1 MKILAIDTATKTG
14 SVAITS
20 GDSILSER
28 LLNVDTTH
36 SENLLPAIE
45 EMTSETAFVL
55 GEIDLIAVTL
65 GPGSFTG
72 IRIGVGSVKG
82 LALALDKPVVGVST
96 LESMAANFPCA
107 DRIIKPVIDA
117 RKSEVYTADFTWK
130 NGALKRLSD
139 DRVEAPEKMLEGVSK
154 NTIFVGDGLLKYGD
168 LIKDTVG
175 DKAFFADHFFSY
187 IRASAVARLGQ
198 ANFEEKG
205 GLDLASFTPVYLR
218 RSEAEVNREKGL
230 LKNC

>member
-36 SENLLPAIE
+36 SENLLPAIAQ
-45 EMTSETAFVL
+45 MASETCIAL
-55 GEIDLIAVTL
+55 DEIDLIAVTL

-82 LALALDKPVVGVST
+82 LALALDRPVVGVST
-96 LESMAANFPCA
+96 LEAMAANFPYA
-107 DRIIKPVIDA
+107 NKIIKPVMDA
-117 RKSEVYTADFTWK
+117 RKSEVYTADFIWEEGT
-130 NGALKRLSD
+130 LKRLSD
-139 DRVEAPEKMLEGVSK
+139 DKVESPEKMLEGVCE
-154 NTIFVGDGLLKYGD
+154 NTIFVGDGLIKYGE
-168 LIKDTVG
+168 LIKDSAG
-175 DKAFFADHFFSY
+175 DLAFFADHFLSY

-198 ANFEEKG
+198 VFFEEKG
-205 GLDLASFTPVYLR
+205 GLDLAAFTPAYLR
-218 RSEAEVNREKGL
+218 RSEAEVNLEKGL
-230 LKNC
+230 LKKC

>member
-20 GDSILSER
+20 GDCILSER

-36 SENLLPAIE
+36 SENLLPAIAQ
-45 EMTSETAFVL
+45 MASETCLAL
-55 GEIDLIAVTL
+55 KEIDLIAVTL

-82 LALALDKPVVGVST
+82 LALALDRPVAGVST
-96 LESMAANFPCA
+96 LEAMAANFPCSN
-107 DRIIKPVIDA
+107 RIIRPVMDA
-117 RKSEVYTADFTWK
+117 RKSEVYTADFIWEK
-130 NGALKRLSD
+130 DGLERLSD
-139 DRVEAPEKMLEGVSK
+139 DRALSPEKMLEGVREE
-154 NTIFVGDGLLKYGD
+154 TIFVGDGLLKYGG

-175 DKAFFADHFFSY
+175 EMAFFADHFFSY
-187 IRASAVARLGQ
+187 IRASNVARLGQ
-198 ANFEEKG
+198 AVFEENG
-205 GLDLASFTPVYLR
+205 GLDLASFTPAYLR

-230 LKNC
+230 